1 MAYLW
6 KSLSKGFTKF
16 ATYHLLEQKMKEPIE
31 LLKSLIR
38 IPSNSR
44 EEKDAADLL
53 QEEMTARGLLIKRQG
68 NNLWALSHTFLPN
81 RPTLLLNAHIDTVR
95 PASGWMR
102 NPYEP
107 TIEGTRLYG
116 LGSNDCGGGL
126 VSLLE
131 VFCLLEK
138 RQQSYN
144 LIFLASAEEEVS
156 GKNGISSVLNLLPPI
171 DIAIVGEPTSLQ
183 PAIAERGLM
192 VLDCTAQGKAGHAAR
207 NEGINAIYRA
217 IDDIQWIRSYQF
229 PKESDLLGP
238 VKMTT
243 TIIHAGTLHNCI
255 PDSCTFTVDIRVNEC
270 YTNQEILDFIIDHLQ
285 SDVKA
290 RSTRLSSS
298 SIPLSHP
305 LIQKIISLGLK
316 PFGSPTLSDQALM
329 PFPSLKLGPGDSARS
344 HTADEYIDIEDIS
357 CAIQLYM
364 TLLDGATL

>member
-1 MAYLW
+1 MQHPIYFN
-6 KSLSKGFTKF
+6 KT
-16 ATYHLLEQKMKEPIE
+16 MKEPIE

-38 IPSNSR
+38 IPSHSR

-53 QEEMTARGLLIKRQG
+53 QKNMTARGLPTQRQG
-68 NNLWALSHTFLPN
+68 NNLWTLSRIFQPS

-95 PASGWMR
+95 PASGWIR

-107 TIEGTRLYG
+107 TVEGTRLYG

-131 VFCLLEK
+131 TFCHLQE
-138 RQQSYN
+138 RPQSYN

-229 PKESDLLGP
+229 PEISDLLGP

-285 SDVKA
+285 SDVRA

-305 LIQKIISLGLK
+305 LVQKAIRLGLK

-344 HTADEYIDIEDIS
+344 HTADEYIDLEDIS
-357 CAIQLYM
+357 CAIELYM
-364 TLLDGATL
+364 NLLDGTIL